1 MNDKTTNIIC
11 ELASWEWSSIIQSA
25 TGIVLVCIAYT
36 GLTSWKRQHKSQKV
50 TDLLDELTDAIHDL
64 VQSISI
70 PLQRLKFI
78 HIAIESYQFNPD
90 LNKELAYPEAMS
102 FIEKEG
108 REVAAELMESLTPCA
123 NTVHKIRS
131 LVVKGQVFDIKDF
144 NECQNACNLIT
155 WQYDRLQ
162 VIYAILSGQ
171 NMNWKHPEVIKHV
184 GNLLDI
190 TSEDIEKYLKE
201 NQVEFLKFVKKAYAR
216 EYKNA

>member
-1 MNDKTTNIIC
+1 MTDKITNIIC
-11 ELASWEWSSIIQSA
+11 VLSNWEWSSIIQSSTSIA
-25 TGIVLVCIAYT
+25 LVLIAYV
-36 GLTSWKRQHKSQKV
+36 GLTSWKRQHKSQKA
-50 TDLLDELTDAIHDL
+50 TNLLDELTDSIHDF

-70 PLQRLKFI
+70 PIQRLRFI
-78 HIAIESYQFNPD
+78 HIRIDCYQFNTD
-90 LNKELAYPEAMS
+90 LNKELAYPEAIS

-108 REVAAELMESLTPCA
+108 REVAAELIASLQPCE

-131 LVVKGQVFDIKDF
+131 LVVKGQVFNIKDF

-162 VIYAILSGQ
+162 VVYAILSDQ
-171 NMNWKHPEVIKHV
+171 NMNWQHPEVIKHV

-190 TSEDIEKYLKE
+190 TSEDIENYLKE
-201 NQVEFLKFVKKAYAR
+201 NQVEFLKFVKEAYAH